1 MLKLVALA
9 CLVAFVFAQGQGV
22 PPFLQNAPPATQQ
35 SFQAL
40 MANAGSLTDAQI
52 DQKVQD
58 WVNQQDPA
66 IKTAFD
72 AFVQQVKQA
81 QAQSEAAHQAAIANF
96 SPAAKEADAKLSA
109 IAADPNKTNQQK
121 AQEIQATLAS
131 LSPEVR
137 NEIET
142 AMKGGK

>member
-1 MLKLVALA
+1 MLKLVALV

-58 WVNQQDPA
+58 WVNQQDP
-66 IKTAFD
+66 TAFD